1 VDELAEKIKYLYH
14 HPLLAEKMGIAAR
27 EKVEEKYS
35 EEEYYKKLLGLY
47 DGLIKNGGTKNV

>member
-1 VDELAEKIKYLYH
+1 
-14 HPLLAEKMGIAAR
+14 MGIAAR